1 MRFASL
7 GSGSEGN
14 GLLVCADATATL
26 PSAAGTARARAL
38 LIDCGFGLRESVQR
52 LARLGLEPADL
63 VGILVTHEH
72 SDHVGGVFRLARR
85 AGVPIFITAGTLR
98 GCRVPEGCQ
107 DLIRVIDSHQPFD
120 WEDWRIEPFPVPHDA
135 HEPVQYVIDDGHSRL
150 GVLTDIGHPTPHLP
164 AALNRLNALVLET
177 NHDAELLAASHYP
190 PSLRARISGRYGHLE
205 NRESAAILQA
215 LDRSRL
221 NVVVAAHLS
230 RHNNRPDLAQ
240 TALAAVWGASPQDV
254 RVADQDDGL
263 NWVCC

>member
-14 GLLVCADATATL
+14 ALLVCTGPHPAGLDGARREGSSTL
-26 PSAAGTARARAL
+26 M
-38 LIDCGFGLRESVQR
+38 IDCGFGLRETVQR

-63 VGILVTHEH
+63 SGILVTHEH

-85 AGVPIFITAGTLR
+85 AQIPIFITAGTLR
-98 GCRVPEGCQ
+98 GCQVPDACMH
-107 DLIRVIDSHQPFD
+107 LIHVIDSHEAFE
-120 WEDWRIEPFPVPHDA
+120 WADWRIEPFPVPHDA
-135 HEPVQYVIDDGHSRL
+135 HEPVQYVIDDGRSRL
-150 GVLTDIGHPTPHLP
+150 GVLTDIGHFTPHLP
-164 AALNRLNALVLET
+164 AALDRLNGLVLET
-177 NHDAELLAASHYP
+177 NHDANLLAASHYP

-205 NRESAAILQA
+205 NQQSAAILQA

-240 TALAAVWGASPQDV
+240 LALSDVLGCSPQEV
-254 RVADQDDGL
+254 RVADQDHGL
-263 NWVCC
+263 SWTYC